1 MRKHSLLLILITSL
15 NISICNADMVYKCK
29 NEQGK
34 LLYQKTPCAEE
45 KQAVSSWTPKTK
57 IRLPEPELVK
67 KTAEALVL
75 KQGQGGHYFL
85 DAEVNSHAL
94 TFVVDTGATMVSLPQ
109 GFAGTASM
117 FCNDKGQIET
127 ANGRANVCTTT
138 ITELKLGSFVFKN
151 VTALLVPNLSQP
163 LLGMNVLQSFNIEQK
178 NDEMKLSQPDA
189 KAP

>member
-1 MRKHSLLLILITSL
+1 MRKYSLLLIVITSL

-29 NEQGK
+29 NEQDK
-34 LLYQKTPCAEE
+34 LMYQKTPCEA

-57 IRLPEPELVK
+57 VRLPELVK
-67 KTAEALVL
+67 KPAQALVL
-75 KQGQGGHYFL
+75 KQGRGGHYYL

-117 FCNDKGQIET
+117 FCNDKGQIDT
-127 ANGRANVCTTT
+127 ANGRANVCTAT
-138 ITELKLGSFVFKN
+138 ITELKLGNLVFKN

-163 LLGMNVLQSFNIEQK
+163 LLGMNVLRSFNIEQMEE
-178 NDEMKLSQPDA
+178 EMTLSQPDA
-189 KAP
+189 KIP